1 MEIKMIVPAACT
13 FVLWMIEAPLWT
25 QVLPFAMWFGYHFG
39 NGFRQ
44 GWEKRSSNIK
54 DYLPPRI

>member
-1 MEIKMIVPAACT
+1 MIIPAIVTGC
-13 FVLWMIEAPLWT
+13 LWLLETPLFI

-39 NGFRQ
+39 NGFKA
-44 GWEKRSSNIK
+44 GWDKRSNKIK